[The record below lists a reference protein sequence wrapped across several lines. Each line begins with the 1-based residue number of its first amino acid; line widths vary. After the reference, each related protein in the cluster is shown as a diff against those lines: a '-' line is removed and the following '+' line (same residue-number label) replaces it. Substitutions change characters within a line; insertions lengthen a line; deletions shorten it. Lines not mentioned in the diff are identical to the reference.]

1 MTEQIKVLFL
11 PRWYPHRFDPMTGL
25 FIQRQAEA
33 VSAFCEV
40 AVLYA
45 HPVAGASNKFEI
57 DISRG
62 KNIHVIRV
70 YYKVPEK
77 KIPGITQILKHYMFF
92 RAYILGFRML
102 RKFRPDLLHIHILT
116 RHGILGWGY
125 KLLTKTPYLIS
136 EHWSRYFRE
145 NGSYKGFFRK
155 FLTRRVIKNSSVV
168 IAVSGQLKKAMQ
180 SHGLHNDRYYIVPN
194 VVDFE
199 YFKPCEESTTAMN
212 KQIIHVSCF
221 EDKSK
226 NISGFLKI
234 LKQLSVKRR
243 DFECRFIGKGP
254 DLEKMQSIAEDLGIK
269 DVIAFFP
276 GLKEGNELVQF
287 MSKADFLVLSSHYE
301 TFGTVVVESLACG
314 VPVVA
319 TNVGIVPEIVND
331 SNGMIVSDDDPEE
344 MVRAVDEMLYRCRSY
359 DKMMIRAQTFRRFN
373 SATVGKQIVE
383 IYQRILKEAGNKTK

>member
-11 PRWYPHRFDPMTGL
+11 PRWYPHRFDPMPGL
-25 FIQRQAEA
+25 FVQRQAEA

-45 HPVAGASNKFEI
+45 HPVPGASNKFEI
-57 DISRG
+57 DISLE
-62 KNIHVIRV
+62 KNIQVIRV

-77 KIPGITQILKHYMFF
+77 QIPGFTQILKHYRFF

-116 RHGILGWGY
+116 RHGIIGWGY
-125 KLLTKTPYLIS
+125 KLSTKTPYLVS

-155 FLTRRVIKNSSVV
+155 FLTRLVIKDSSAV
-168 IAVSGQLKKAMQ
+168 IAVSGQLKEAMQ
-180 SHGLHNDRYYIVPN
+180 DHGLNNDHYYIVPN

-199 YFKPCEESTTAMN
+199 YFKPGEESTPAMK
-212 KQIIHVSCF
+212 KQIVHVSCF
-221 EDKSK
+221 EDRSK

-234 LKQLSVKRR
+234 LKELSAKRR
-243 DFECRFIGKGP
+243 DFECRFIGEGP
-254 DLEKMQSIAEDLGIK
+254 DLEKMKSIAEDLGIK
-269 DVIAFFP
+269 DVIAFFT
-276 GLKEGNELVQF
+276 GLKEGNELVKF
-287 MSKADFLVLSSHYE
+287 MGKADFLVLSSHYE

-319 TNVGIVPEIVND
+319 ANVGIVPEVVND
-331 SNGMIVSDDDPEE
+331 SNGMIVPADDPEA
-344 MVRAVDEMLYRCRSY
+344 MFLAVNEMLDRCRSY
-359 DKMMIRAQTFRRFN
+359 DKMMIREQTIRRFN
-373 SATVGKQIVE
+373 SETVGKQIVE